1 MQTIVVI
8 VLLAL
13 PKVGAYAIF
22 ALGITLMYRASRI
35 LNLAHGAMAMVPA
48 YLVYELVGA
57 GLPLF
62 AAVPIGL
69 VGGALLG
76 VAIQR
81 IFIRRLRKETP
92 SVQTVATVAA
102 LGFLVAVAAK
112 VWGTASLPAPRVFP
126 DTFVKVSNSG
136 IRGGEIGL
144 FVIMVVVTGALLAV
158 FRFTELGLYIRGAA
172 ENQRAASLMGVDPDR
187 ITDLVWAVGGALA
200 ALSGI
205 LLASVTNLHPY
216 TLTLQALPAFVA
228 VLLGGLGSVGGAVW
242 GSAVVGLTLG
252 AVPFLPVLS
261 TQDAQGTPQLVL
273 AIVALIAMA
282 ARGQKL
288 VGSDVRGGL

>member
-1 MQTIVVI
+1 METLLVI

-48 YLVYELVGA
+48 YLVYEIVGA
-57 GLPLF
+57 GVPLLL
-62 AAVPIGL
+62 AVPLGL
-69 VGGALLG
+69 ICGALLG

-81 IFIRRLRKETP
+81 IFIRRLRRETS

-102 LGFLVAVAAK
+102 LGFLVSVAAK
-112 VWGTASLPAPRVFP
+112 LWGTASLPAPRVFP
-126 DTFVKVSNSG
+126 DTYVKVSNSG

-144 FVIMVVVTGALLAV
+144 FVVMLLVTLALLAV
-158 FRFTELGLYIRGAA
+158 FRLTEIGLYIRGAS
-172 ENQRAASLMGVDPDR
+172 ESQRAASLMGVDPER

-216 TLTLQALPAFVA
+216 SLTLQALPAFVA

-252 AVPFLPVLS
+252 AVPFLPVVS
-261 TQDAQGTPQLVL
+261 SDNSQGTPQLVL
-273 AIVALIAMA
+273 AIVALLAMA

>member
-1 MQTIVVI
+1 METLFVI
-8 VLLAL
+8 VLLSL

-22 ALGITLMYRASRI
+22 AIGITLMYRASRI

-48 YLVYELVGA
+48 YLVYETVGA
-57 GLPLF
+57 GVPLF
-62 AAVPIGL
+62 LAVPIGL
-69 VGGALLG
+69 VGGAVLG
-76 VAIQR
+76 VGIQR
-81 IFIRRLRKETP
+81 VFIRRLRRETP

-102 LGFLVAVAAK
+102 LGLLVAVAAK
-112 VWGTASLPAPRVFP
+112 VWGTASLPAPRIFP
-126 DTFVKVSNSG
+126 ESHISVSNSQ
-136 IRGGEIGL
+136 IRTGEIGL
-144 FVIMVVVTGALLAV
+144 FVVMLLVTGALLAI
-158 FRFTELGLYIRGAA
+158 FRFTEIGLFIRGAA
-172 ENQRAASLMGVDPDR
+172 ENSRAASLMGIDPDR

-205 LLASVTNLHPY
+205 LLAGVTNLHPY

-252 AVPFLPVLS
+252 AVPFLPLLNS
-261 TQDAQGTPQLVL
+261 DNSQGTPQLVL
-273 AIVALIAMA
+273 GIVALIAMA
-282 ARGQKL
+282 TRGQKL